1 MQCPRCRK
9 RYTRG
14 RRDKVACRACCDRYA
29 RGHYDKRFRLVIA
42 PGAE

>member
-14 RRDKVACRACCDRYA
+14 RRDKVACRSCCDNYSS
-29 RGHYDKRFRLVIA
+29 GNYDRRFRLVA
-42 PGAE
+42 LPRAE